1 MSNWTLNTY
10 QRLQKIK
17 ITALV
22 LVVLSLLI
30 VMVSA
35 YLRLD
40 GAGVGCADWPAC
52 YGQLLTSEPQAQKYG
67 IARLLHR
74 ITASSA
80 LLLAFFLVWQCLR
93 PQPVQPAARYAT
105 LLLLL
110 MLVLSVLGFWSADQR
125 VSLVGF
131 LNIMGGVGL
140 VTFSWRVLLA
150 TRPETQA
157 DQLKATGAKPGLL
170 LRLGVLNLSL
180 TVMLG
185 AWIGASYAAVAC
197 ASLPDCGGVWWPSPE
212 GWGALNPFIRLT
224 HAALPG
230 DPGGVTLHLLH
241 RFSAVSTL
249 VLLGIAA
256 VQAMACDATR
266 NAARAVLLLLIV
278 ELGLGALT
286 VLSGISLWLTV
297 SHGVCAACLLAAVVS
312 LLRK

>member
-1 MSNWTLNTY
+1 MTNHGR
-10 QRLQKIK
+10 RLQKIRV
-17 ITALV
+17 TALLLAILSV
-22 LVVLSLLI
+22 LVVL
-30 VMVSA
+30 VSA

-52 YGQLLTSEPQAQKYG
+52 YAQLLTSEPQAPKYG

-93 PQPVQPAARYAT
+93 PLPIQPAARHAT

-110 MLVLSVLGFWSADQR
+110 MLALSALGFWSADQR
-125 VSLVGF
+125 LALVGF

-140 VTFSWRVLLA
+140 VTFSWRVVLA
-150 TRPETQA
+150 SQPLPINSTGCRP
-157 DQLKATGAKPGLL
+157 GAL
-170 LRLGVLNLSL
+170 LRLGVISLSL

-185 AWIGASYAAVAC
+185 AWMGASYAAVSC
-197 ASLPDCGGVWWPSPE
+197 ATLPDCGGVWWPSAE
-212 GWGALNPFIRLT
+212 GRGAFNPFVRLA

-230 DPGGVTLHLLH
+230 DPGGVALHLLH
-241 RFSAVSTL
+241 RFSALSTL
-249 VLLGIAA
+249 ILLGIAS
-256 VQAMACDATR
+256 VQAMKNDSTR
-266 NAARAVLLLLIV
+266 NAARVVLLLLCV

-286 VLSGISLWLTV
+286 VVSGISLWLAV